1 MTTNRA
7 QVVSTRV
14 GGTLAIWLTMG
25 LVVVSG
31 PVLARHHYASD
42 QLQVTVETTECSGD
56 VGIASFNVDR
66 FYKVQSG
73 GCEDPTHPG
82 RKLQQVLVKSRS
94 PDFQYEVLWVTQ
106 EEARN
111 LLAQVRDIMNA
122 RTGALPGREAVIIEV
137 TPQPAQP
144 AAPPPPPTAQ
154 PEQMT
159 VPPAAPQGTQPQSQ
173 TGPAGPTIEIIDPP
187 IADTRSGRHIV
198 TPTQGDQRLVI
209 GRVRASDG
217 LLALSVNGAAH
228 TIDERGLFSVTV
240 PMSEGKT
247 SVNVVAV
254 DKQGR
259 REAFEFWLVPEDLRA
274 PEPASQQDSAAKTER
289 EDLFGRYYAL
299 IIGNNHYAK
308 FKDLMTAGNDATT
321 IGTLLERRYGFA
333 VTTLRDA
340 TRYQILSALGEL
352 RKTLTEN
359 DNLLVYYA
367 GHGEYDDVNLRGHWL
382 PVDAEA
388 DNTANW
394 ISTVE
399 ITDSVN
405 RMSARHVLIIADSC
419 YSGALT
425 RSAQTELDPGLSET
439 ARQRWLAVI
448 AKARSR
454 TVLTSGGVKPVLD
467 GGGGEHSVFA
477 NALIEALSDNRE
489 VLEGYR
495 LYQRVKQRVL
505 EQTTALGQKQ
515 VPEYA
520 PLKLSDHEF
529 SDFLLVAQQGS

>member
-1 MTTNRA
+1 M
-7 QVVSTRV
+7 
-14 GGTLAIWLTMG
+14 WLTLG
-25 LVVVSG
+25 LLVALGSVHAG
-31 PVLARHHYASD
+31 YHYGGE

-73 GCEDPTHPG
+73 GCDDPTHPG

-111 LLAQVRDIMNA
+111 LLAQVRNVMNA
-122 RTGALPGREAVIIEV
+122 RTGALPGRESVVIAV
-137 TPQPAQP
+137 TPPPTQPEPAPVQPPAQP
-144 AAPPPPPTAQ
+144 ERTR
-154 PEQMT
+154 
-159 VPPAAPQGTQPQSQ
+159 VPPSAPDVDQRRSQ
-173 TGPAGPTIEIIDPP
+173 TGPIGPTIEIIDPP
-187 IADTRSGRHIV
+187 IADTRSGRQIV

-217 LLALSVNGAAH
+217 LLALSVNGVAH
-228 TIDERGLFSVTV
+228 KIEDGGLFSVTV
-240 PMSEGKT
+240 PISKRKT

-259 REAFEFWLVPEDLRA
+259 REAVEFWLVPEDLPA
-274 PEPASQQDSAAKTER
+274 TETASQLGPAAMTER
-289 EDLFGRYYAL
+289 GDVFGGYYAL
-299 IIGNNHYAK
+299 IIGNNHYK
-308 FKDLMTAGNDATT
+308 RFKDLMTASNDAKTL
-321 IGTLLERRYGFA
+321 GTLLERRYGFA
-333 VTTLRDA
+333 VTTLTDA

-359 DNLLVYYA
+359 DNLLIYYA

-399 ITDSVN
+399 VTDSIN

-425 RSAQTELDPGLSET
+425 RSAQTELDPGLSEA

-467 GGGGEHSVFA
+467 GGGGKHSVFA
-477 NALIEALSDNRE
+477 SALIEALTDNRD

-495 LYQRVKQRVL
+495 LYQQVKQRVL
-505 EQTTALGQKQ
+505 ERTTALGLKQ

-520 PLKLSDHEF
+520 PLKLPDHEF
-529 SDFLLVAQQGS
+529 SDFLLVVREDS